1 MKVCSNSAVLSEHTY
16 DDDRRGSASVP
27 VSQLTI
33 HILRGLTTRADKGR
47 KASGRKYC
55 RLYQYGRTG
64 LAKRVLTSHIVI
76 STRFRIDSRI
86 VLNGHRIKSG
96 SRVTLFALLASRLP
110 ELCREYCSCARLGRC
125 SPVLPHKLSYILVAR
140 HSPLQIFRTTPHPRL
155 SLNLVLMHFKR

>member
-1 MKVCSNSAVLSEHTY
+1 M
-16 DDDRRGSASVP
+16 P

-96 SRVTLFALLASRLP
+96 SRVTLP

-125 SPVLPHKLSYILVAR
+125 SPVLPGKLSYIRVAR
-140 HSPLQIFRTTPHPRL
+140 HSPLVIFRTTPHPRL
-155 SLNLVLMHFKR
+155 SLNLVLMHSKR